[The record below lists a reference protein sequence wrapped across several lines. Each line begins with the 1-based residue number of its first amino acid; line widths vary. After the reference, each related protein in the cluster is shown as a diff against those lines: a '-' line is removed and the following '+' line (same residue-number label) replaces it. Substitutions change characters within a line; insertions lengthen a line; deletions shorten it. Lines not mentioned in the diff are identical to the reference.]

1 MAVKNKSVEPEE
13 TVAED
18 SHATVVAQAISSPET
33 RSSGVSWTASSLF
46 PW

>member
-18 SHATVVAQAISSPET
+18 SHATVEIGRAHV
-33 RSSGVSWTASSLF
+33 
-46 PW
+46 